1 MKQQQRK
8 SPTDLQKA
16 NVEIDVYEGNK
27 MCFKKFSK
35 A

>member
-27 MCFKKFSK
+27 MYFKKFSK